1 MSHILRPPSENV
13 FSIADALAGTPRCIV
28 LLDEAV
34 LDLVSD
40 FRNDAKRVKARD
52 LVKPL
57 LSGCPTCG
65 FHAASKTVRQMD
77 SLLSLPGDAVVD
89 LRQRITDRLV
99 ELMGILKAQAQE
111 ARSC

>member
-1 MSHILRPPSENV
+1 MSHILRPASENV
-13 FSIADALAGTPRCIV
+13 ISIADALAGTPRCIV
-28 LLDEAV
+28 LLEEAV
-34 LDLVSD
+34 LDLVAD
-40 FRNDAKRVKARD
+40 FRDDAKRLKARD

-65 FHAASKTVRQMD
+65 FHAKTNSVRAMD

-99 ELMGILKAQAQE
+99 ELLGVLKAQAQE